1 MSELKIKIG
10 NTAYFFCKDIAVSR
24 KQKDPVILDLSKID
38 LQTAKAIARGLQ
50 AGAIQALTGEKELK
64 EIIANFTMKQELDKL
79 DIKEEVQKIADV
91 QKEEVKVEE
100 VKPTEEEI
108 KVDDE
113 IKTEEVVPEVK
124 TEEVKPKA
132 TRQKRSTT
140 KVEE

>member
-50 AGAIQALTGEKELK
+50 AGAIQAITGEKELK
-64 EIIANFTMKQELDKL
+64 EIIANFTIKQELDKL

-91 QKEEVKVEE
+91 QKEEKSEEVKPIEEVKVEE
-100 VKPTEEEI
+100 T
-108 KVDDE
+108 
-113 IKTEEVVPEVK
+113 KTEVL
-124 TEEVKPKA
+124 EEVKPKT

>member
-64 EIIANFTMKQELDKL
+64 EIIANFTMKQKLDKL

-100 VKPTEEEI
+100 VKPTEE
-108 KVDDE
+108 V
-113 IKTEEVVPEVK
+113 KTEETKVEEVK
-124 TEEVKPKA
+124 TEELAEVKPKA

>member
-79 DIKEEVQKIADV
+79 DVKEEVQKVADV
-91 QKEEVKVEE
+91 QKEEKSEE
-100 VKPTEEEI
+100 VKPTEEV
-108 KVDDE
+108 KVE
-113 IKTEEVVPEVK
+113 ETKTEVVEA
-124 TEEVKPKA
+124 KPKA

>member
-1 MSELKIKIG
+1 LSELKIKIG

-79 DIKEEVQKIADV
+79 DVKEEVQKVADV
-91 QKEEVKVEE
+91 QKEEKSEE
-100 VKPTEEEI
+100 VKPTEEV
-108 KVDDE
+108 KVE
-113 IKTEEVVPEVK
+113 ETKTEVV
-124 TEEVKPKA
+124 EVKPKA

>member
-79 DIKEEVQKIADV
+79 DVKEEVQKVADV
-91 QKEEVKVEE
+91 QKEEKSEE
-100 VKPTEEEI
+100 VKPTEEV
-108 KVDDE
+108 KVE
-113 IKTEEVVPEVK
+113 ETKTEVV
-124 TEEVKPKA
+124 EVKPKA